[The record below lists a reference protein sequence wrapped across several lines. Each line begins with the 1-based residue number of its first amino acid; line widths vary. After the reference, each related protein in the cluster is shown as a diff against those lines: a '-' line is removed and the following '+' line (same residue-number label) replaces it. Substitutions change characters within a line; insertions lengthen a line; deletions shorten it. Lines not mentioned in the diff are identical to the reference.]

1 MDTVISMYVNDII
14 LAENNIIKIN
24 SITNLLNNI
33 FLIKNF
39 RDLEIIRNKI

>member
-1 MDTVISMYVNDII
+1 MYVNDII